1 MVVNTITEAKAHLS
15 SLVDRAAEGEE
26 IIISKAG
33 KAVAVLLPYHQ
44 APGTRQ
50 PGRLRGKINI
60 HEDFDTL
67 PEDIA
72 RAFGEE
78 GE

>member
-33 KAVAVLLPYHQ
+33 KAVAVLLPY
-44 APGTRQ
+44 
-50 PGRLRGKINI
+50 N
-60 HEDFDTL
+60 
-67 PEDIA
+67 
-72 RAFGEE
+72 RATGVR
-78 GE
+78 